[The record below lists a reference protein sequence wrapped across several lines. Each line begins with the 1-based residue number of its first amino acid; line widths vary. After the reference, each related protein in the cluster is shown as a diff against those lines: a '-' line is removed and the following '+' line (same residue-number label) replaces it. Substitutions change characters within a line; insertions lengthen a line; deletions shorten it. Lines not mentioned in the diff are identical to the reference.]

1 MKMNKKTITIIGAAV
16 LAVAVLAAVIIAI
29 TVNRKDA
36 PTNAQEPT
44 TATDI
49 MVVDITDK
57 NGNSYKLEGV
67 GVTDENGRTVITVTD
82 KSGNKTVITGDI
94 SIGSDGRKTVTN
106 ATVTEGGKLVTSEGV
121 DIDTEGATIGGVKDN
136 NDGGTATDIVVP
148 PETAKEV
155 QDKQEQ
161 ASMEAASKAEA
172 ESREQAKNETEASN
186 EQPTKQPEQPTEA
199 PTKAPETEAATKA
212 PTGGGSTTAPTTKPT
227 EAPTKAPEQSAEEEF
242 LANCELGVYDTYVEI
257 YNYKGTQTDL
267 HVPAYIN
274 GKTVKYVEIR
284 DNANIKKVTLPDT
297 VTECC
302 LYSCSRLEVAN
313 LGKGMSTVNSQ
324 AISSC
329 GLIREINMA
338 ADSVVLMDGWCTTNT
353 IYVPYFKGATLNFA
367 TSPDKVKVKTN
378 EFRDV
383 YSTAGDDVDGF
394 INIVSYDY
402 HAATNEDK
410 ELSKGM
416 FGKVNFN
423 VK

>member
-1 MKMNKKTITIIGAAV
+1 MKMNKKTIIIIGAAV

-67 GVTDENGRTVITVTD
+67 GVTDENGKTVITVTD

-94 SIGSDGRKTVTN
+94 SINSDGTKTVTN
-106 ATVTEGGKLVTSEGV
+106 ATITEGGKLVTSEGV
-121 DIDTEGATIGGVKDN
+121 DIDTEGAAVGGVKDN

-186 EQPTKQPEQPTEA
+186 EQPTKQPATEA
-199 PTKAPETEAATKA
+199 PTKAPETEADTKA
-212 PTGGGSTTAPTTKPT
+212 PTGGGSTTAPTTRPT

-284 DNANIKKVTLPDT
+284 DNSNIKKVTLPDT

-302 LYSCSRLEVAN
+302 LYSCSRLEVVN
-313 LGKGMSTVNSQ
+313 LGKGMSTVNYQ
-324 AISSC
+324 AINSC
-329 GLIREINMA
+329 ASIKEINVA
-338 ADSVVLMDGWCTTNT
+338 ADNVVLMDGWCTTNI

-367 TSPDKVKVKTN
+367 TSPENVKVKTDSHRERYVIASEN
-378 EFRDV
+378 VEN
-383 YSTAGDDVDGF
+383 F
-394 INIVSYDY
+394 INVVSFDY
-402 HAATNEDK
+402 LVNNADAK
-410 ELSKGM
+410 EQSKGM